1 MRAHAGAG
9 HGGHYSRKGSDSPS
23 YGCEYP
29 REFGSEAGEK
39 GHEKMSLDSPI
50 LRNRL
55 SPMTQGPAGKER
67 KYSIVLYSDDSSVR
81 ASIIGALGTRVSADM
96 AEHEIHE
103 FATGAALRLFVD
115 AKKPGSDKPI
125 DLFILDGESVPEGGL
140 GIARQLKDE
149 VFNCPP
155 VLVITGR
162 KADAWLAAW
171 SRAEAN
177 VLHPID
183 PFTLS
188 HTVAE
193 LLRAR
198 TTSLSTL

>member
-1 MRAHAGAG
+1 MRFDRTAFPIRLTAM
-9 HGGHYSRKGSDSPS
+9 
-23 YGCEYP
+23 
-29 REFGSEAGEK
+29 SENSA
-39 GHEKMSLDSPI
+39 
-50 LRNRL
+50 LR
-55 SPMTQGPAGKER
+55 AR
-67 KYSIVLYSDDSSVR
+67 KYSIVLYSDDSTVR
-81 ASIIGALGTRVSADM
+81 QAVIAALGTRLAPDM
-96 AEHEIHE
+96 AEHVIHE
-103 FATGAALRLFVD
+103 FATGPALRLFVD
-115 AKKPGSDKPI
+115 SKKPGTENPI
-125 DLFILDGESVPEGGL
+125 DLFILDGETVPEGGL

-155 VLVITGR
+155 VLVMTGR

-177 VLHPID
+177 VLHPVD
-183 PFTLS
+183 PFTLA

>member
-1 MRAHAGAG
+1 MSETL
-9 HGGHYSRKGSDSPS
+9 GGR
-23 YGCEYP
+23 
-29 REFGSEAGEK
+29 
-39 GHEKMSLDSPI
+39 
-50 LRNRL
+50 
-55 SPMTQGPAGKER
+55 ER
-67 KYSIVLYSDDSSVR
+67 KYSIALYSDDSSVR
-81 ASIIGALGTRVSADM
+81 QAVIAALGTRVAPDM
-96 AEHEIHE
+96 AEHVVHQ
-103 FATGAALRLFVD
+103 FATGPALRLFVD
-115 AKKPGSDKPI
+115 SKKPGSDSPI

-155 VLVITGR
+155 VLVMTGR

-177 VLHPID
+177 VLHPVD

-188 HTVAE
+188 HTVAD

-198 TTSLSTL
+198 IVAINATA

>member
-1 MRAHAGAG
+1 M
-9 HGGHYSRKGSDSPS
+9 SDSH
-23 YGCEYP
+23 
-29 REFGSEAGEK
+29 GS
-39 GHEKMSLDSPI
+39 
-50 LRNRL
+50 
-55 SPMTQGPAGKER
+55 KER

-81 ASIIGALGTRVSADM
+81 QAIFGALGNRVAPDM
-96 AEHEIHE
+96 AEHVIHE

-115 AKKPGSDKPI
+115 GKKRAADKPI

-188 HTVAE
+188 HTVAD
-193 LLRAR
+193 LLRTR
-198 TTSLSTL
+198 TTALSTL